1 MNSKDTKE
9 AIIGIALTIALT
21 FLFGWGIYQAQL
33 TERVKAQYSAQK
45 QIE

>member
-1 MNSKDTKE
+1 MNSNDMKW
-9 AIIGIALTIALT
+9 AILGIALTIVIT

-33 TERVKAQYSAQK
+33 TERVKAQYYAQK